1 MEGRRTSSDDQSAR
15 RRLRWQRCRT
25 AYSISS
31 PCTHPILV
39 IAVKEF
45 SLCMDNSISQ
55 FLLQWRWGFLEKLE
69 MKASYLCDSAKNRKQ
84 KVRRDL
90 EKYEKST
97 LQAQPCVG
105 PSRRPLLGEEERERF
120 VGSQHSLTL
129 VKMWKK
135 RFSKEP
141 VWDM

>member
-15 RRLRWQRCRT
+15 RRLRWQRCQI

-39 IAVKEF
+39 TAVKEF

-55 FLLQWRWGFLEKLE
+55 FLLQWRRGFLEKLE

-97 LQAQPCVG
+97 LEAQPCVG

-129 VKMWKK
+129 VKM
-135 RFSKEP
+135 
-141 VWDM
+141 

>member
-1 MEGRRTSSDDQSAR
+1 
-15 RRLRWQRCRT
+15 
-25 AYSISS
+25 
-31 PCTHPILV
+31 
-39 IAVKEF
+39 
-45 SLCMDNSISQ
+45 MDNSISQ
-55 FLLQWRWGFLEKLE
+55 FLLQWRRGFLEKLE

-97 LQAQPCVG
+97 LEAQPCVG

-129 VKMWKK
+129 VKM
-135 RFSKEP
+135 
-141 VWDM
+141 

>member
-1 MEGRRTSSDDQSAR
+1 MESRRTSSDDQSAR
-15 RRLRWQRCRT
+15 RRLRWQRCRI

-55 FLLQWRWGFLEKLE
+55 FLLQWRRGFLEKLE
-69 MKASYLCDSAKNRKQ
+69 MKATCVTQQKNRKQ
-84 KVRRDL
+84 RLFRRDL

-97 LQAQPCVG
+97 LEAQPCVG

-129 VKMWKK
+129 VKM
-135 RFSKEP
+135 
-141 VWDM
+141 